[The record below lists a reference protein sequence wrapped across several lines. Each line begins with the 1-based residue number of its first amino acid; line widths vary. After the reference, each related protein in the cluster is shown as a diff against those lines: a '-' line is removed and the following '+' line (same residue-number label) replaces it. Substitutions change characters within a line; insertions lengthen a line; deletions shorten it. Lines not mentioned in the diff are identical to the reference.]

1 MYTKGSDTNRV
12 WGNAEKLADII
23 NDVYHNVMSSKDI
36 HEKEFF
42 KNSIDEISQSLRKRR
57 FVAICGKYGDN
68 LNNKTDL
75 LVQIVKEAL
84 SLPYE
89 REAAD
94 KEKSFEMFITC
105 LKFHIAFYKKEWM
118 TK

>member
-1 MYTKGSDTNRV
+1 MYTKESDTNKV

-36 HEKEFF
+36 HDKLFF
-42 KNSIDEISQSLRKRR
+42 NSSIGEISQSLRKRR
-57 FVAICGKYGDN
+57 FVAICGQYGYH

-75 LVQIVKEAL
+75 LGQIVKEAL

-89 REAAD
+89 REAED
-94 KEKSFEMFITC
+94 KEESFEMFITC